1 MRRSRTSTRHDIVAQ
16 TLARNRLG
24 VPAVVFFVLAAA
36 APMTVVAGG
45 ATTGWA
51 VTGVKGIPI
60 AYLAI
65 AAVLAMFSVGY
76 TAMSRRIVNSG
87 AFYSYIAQGLGRVAG
102 VAAAFVAQLGYNT
115 MQIGLY
121 GGFGPVLA
129 GLVAD
134 RFGFTAPWWLYALI
148 AWAIIGILGVMRVDI
163 NGRVLAVLLVAE
175 IAIAVLYS
183 VVEVAHPARGQI
195 TVDTLAPS
203 WLLSSDIGAGLATAI
218 AGFVGFEAT
227 AVYAEETKDPRR
239 TVPRATY
246 LALLVIGLLYSAS
259 SWAMS
264 VAAGPEQIVDRARK
278 DSTELMFNL
287 VSPYLHRLW
296 LDVGHILFVTS
307 LFAALLA
314 FHNTVARYS
323 FALGRE
329 RVLPA
334 WLGST
339 GRNNA
344 PTWGSIT
351 QTVLAG
357 AAIVVYAATGVD
369 PIVYMFF
376 WLTVL
381 GGLGVL
387 ILMTA
392 TSIAVIA
399 FFARRA
405 NRTDIGLW
413 SWVVAPAGATAAL
426 LYVLWLTLT
435 KFDVLLGIT
444 DPGSPWPVI
453 LPASF
458 AVAALLGAIWAL
470 LIKLTRPSTYA
481 TIGLGADSATATP
494 TAAPTTALATGGAR

>member
-1 MRRSRTSTRHDIVAQ
+1 MSRSRSGAQYDIVSQ

-36 APMTVVAGG
+36 APLTVVAGG

-51 VTGVKGIPI
+51 VTKVIGIPI

-65 AAVLAMFSVGY
+65 AVVLAIFSVGY
-76 TAMSRRIVNSG
+76 TAMSRKIVNAG
-87 AFYSYIAQGLGRVAG
+87 AFYSYIARGLGRVPG
-102 VAAAFVAQLGYNT
+102 VGAAFVAMLGYNT
-115 MQIGLY
+115 MQVGLY

-129 GLVAD
+129 GLIAE
-134 RFGFTAPWWLYALI
+134 RLGFDMQWWVYAFI
-148 AWAIIGILGVMRVDI
+148 GWAVIGVLGVMRVDI
-163 NGRVLAVLLVAE
+163 NGKVLAVLLIAE
-175 IAIAVLYS
+175 IAIAVVYGA
-183 VVEVAHPARGQI
+183 VEITHPANHTI
-195 TVDTLAPS
+195 TYDTLAPS
-203 WLLSSDIGAGLATAI
+203 WLLNSNIGAGLATAI

-246 LALLVIGLLYSAS
+246 IALIVIGLLYGAS

-264 VAAGPEQIVDRARK
+264 VATGPDKIVERAQGE
-278 DSTELMFNL
+278 STELMFSL
-287 VSPYLHRLW
+287 VSPYLHRVW

-329 RVLPA
+329 HVLPA
-334 WLGST
+334 WLGTT
-339 GRNNA
+339 GQHNNA
-344 PTWGSIT
+344 PKWGSIT
-351 QTVLAG
+351 QTALAGVVLA
-357 AAIVVYAATGVD
+357 IYAATGLD

-392 TSIAVIA
+392 TSVAVVA
-399 FFARRA
+399 FFMRRE
-405 NRTDIGLW
+405 NRNDVGIW
-413 SWVVAPAGATAAL
+413 SGFIAPIVATVAL
-426 LYVLWLTLT
+426 AYVLWLTLAQ
-435 KFDVLLGIT
+435 FDVLLGIT
-444 DPGSPWPVI
+444 DPNSPWPVI

-458 AVAALLGAIWAL
+458 AVAALLGMIWAL
-470 LIKLTRPSTYA
+470 LIRLLRPVTYSI
-481 TIGLGADSATATP
+481 IGLGANSATAP
-494 TAAPTTALATGGAR
+494 SAIEDALVGDGAK